1 MRFIEKEQELR
12 LLRIAYLG
20 KLLEQLVGREH
31 IDDSA
36 SVPVGAEEIGKIQ
49 CRLAEERVGALV
61 FEHEQ
66 LSLHRPDRRG
76 RDVAIGLLQLGGM
89 VGDQTEN
96 RAQILE
102 IEQRKPLLIGN
113 AERDIENAFLSVVEL
128 QEPRQQQWSHL
139 RDGRA
144 DGMSLLAKNVP
155 ENHRV
160 LVRLIGE
167 S

>member
-20 KLLEQLVGREH
+20 KLLEQLRQQPEQECCIEPRIRDQLVGREH

-61 FEHEQ
+61 FEYQQ
-66 LSLHRPDRRG
+66 LPLHGSDRRR
-76 RDVAIGLLQLGGM
+76 RDIAICLLQLGSM
-89 VGDQTEN
+89 IGDQTKN

-102 IEQRKPLLIGN
+102 IEQREPLLIGN
-113 AERDIENAFLSVVEL
+113 AKRDIQNAFLRVVEL
-128 QEPRQQQWSHL
+128 QQPRQQQWSHL
-139 RDGRA
+139 
-144 DGMSLLAKNVP
+144 
-155 ENHRV
+155 
-160 LVRLIGE
+160 
-167 S
+167 